1 MTDTSCIVTSFYQ
14 VAFNERLWP
23 SFSMKH
29 LWSACEC
36 HTVNHSILFLHLVSG
51 LVYLALS
58 FRSALT
64 FTFESYLFGLLARPA
79 ALVMFSHILVKWKQK
94 DMCREANE
102 RLFCWKDLNK
112 L

>member
-1 MTDTSCIVTSFYQ
+1 
-14 VAFNERLWP
+14 
-23 SFSMKH
+23 MKGFILKLGH

-79 ALVMFSHILVKWKQK
+79 ALVMFSHII
-94 DMCREANE
+94 CAE
-102 RLFCWKDLNK
+102 RQMRGCSAGKI
-112 L
+112 

>member
-14 VAFNERLWP
+14 VAFNERLHTETGP
-23 SFSMKH
+23 P
-29 LWSACEC
+29 CEC

-79 ALVMFSHILVKWKQK
+79 ALVMYSHILVKWKQK